1 MQTNTVTA
9 RLDPETKAR
18 IEMLAKATARSRSF
32 LINEAVKAYVEE
44 QSWQIEAIREGVR
57 QADAGEFAGAAE
69 VKAVFGKWGVKV
81 GDADAED

>member
-1 MQTNTVTA
+1 MQSNTVTA

-44 QSWQIEAIREGVR
+44 QSWQIEAIREGLR
-57 QADAGEFAGAAE
+57 QAEAGGFATAAE
-69 VKAVFGKWGVKV
+69 VQAAFAKWGV
-81 GDADAED
+81 DAKD